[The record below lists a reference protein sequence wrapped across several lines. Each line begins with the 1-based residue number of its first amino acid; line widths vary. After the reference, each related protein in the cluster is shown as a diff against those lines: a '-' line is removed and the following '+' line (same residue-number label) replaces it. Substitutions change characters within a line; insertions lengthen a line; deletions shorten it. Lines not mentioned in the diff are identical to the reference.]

1 MFGNITDVPGIKV
14 GQVTNESALT
24 GCTVI
29 LCEDGAVGGVDVRGA
44 APGTRETD
52 LLRPG
57 TLVDRV
63 HGVLLAGGSAYGL
76 DAASGVMKYLE
87 EQGIGFDVGVARVP
101 IVPAAILFDLAIG
114 DPKVRPDLNMGYEAA
129 RLAISGPVEEGNVGA
144 GTGATVGKFFGPGY
158 AMKSGLGTASKR
170 LDSGVTIGA
179 IVAVN
184 AFGDVYDSE
193 TNQMIAGA
201 LNPMTGKLV
210 KTIDV
215 MASSFEIGNNFAGV
229 NTTIAVVATDAKLSK
244 EEANKVAQMAQ
255 NGLARTIK
263 PVHTMFDGDTVFA
276 LSTGTKEGSVNII
289 GTMAA
294 EVLAIAV
301 KRAVVKAQGVAGLKS
316 YQDIQ

>member
-1 MFGNITDVPGIKV
+1 VFGNITDVPGIKV

-129 RLAISGPVEEGNVGA
+129 GLAISGPVEEGNVGA

-184 AFGDVYDSE
+184 AFGDVYDPE

-201 LNPMTGKLV
+201 LNPMTGMLV

-229 NTTIAVVATDAKLSK
+229 NTTIAVIATDAKLTK
-244 EEANKVAQMAQ
+244 EEVNKVAQMAQ

>member
-129 RLAISGPVEEGNVGA
+129 GLAISGPVEEGNVGA

-184 AFGDVYDSE
+184 AFGDVYDPE

-201 LNPMTGKLV
+201 LNPMTGMLV

-229 NTTIAVVATDAKLSK
+229 NTTIAVIATDAKLTK
-244 EEANKVAQMAQ
+244 EEVNKVAQMAQ

>member
-129 RLAISGPVEEGNVGA
+129 GLAISGPVEEGNVGA

-184 AFGDVYDSE
+184 AFGDVYDPE

-201 LNPMTGKLV
+201 LNPMTGMLV

-229 NTTIAVVATDAKLSK
+229 NTTIAVIATDAKLTK
-244 EEANKVAQMAQ
+244 EEVNKVAQMAQ

-316 YQDIQ
+316 YQDIV